1 MSYSCTLYMCSQ
13 LLFVDPLAF
22 HTFSVPAISFLS
34 VSCRTLFS
42 KSRNA
47 TYKGL
52 FYLPIFQMT
61 DIGINGNTNNSVYNK
76 KRIVTDRNICEIISE
91 LEKTEWGEILNSDDV
106 NVSCETFVNKLTDI
120 YRKKS
125 VLLSQVR

>member
-22 HTFSVPAISFLS
+22 HTCSVPAISFLS
-34 VSCRTLFS
+34 VSCRTIFS

-91 LEKTEWGEILNSDDV
+91 LE
-106 NVSCETFVNKLTDI
+106 
-120 YRKKS
+120 
-125 VLLSQVR
+125 